1 MISTLQHTHYYRSS
15 DVRADRRVSQRQ
27 GLHKPDLSLFGDIAT
42 NCALLHGQSSR
53 REAPMHRILL
63 ALATLTIPISSMIA
77 QPPAERLL
85 ASLPP
90 QSTAIRGIVV
100 PVPREIF
107 DSLDKFADSNWRAVQ
122 RPELTRSR
130 VPAVQAE

>member
-1 MISTLQHTHYYRSS
+1 MN
-15 DVRADRRVSQRQ
+15 
-27 GLHKPDLSLFGDIAT
+27 K
-42 NCALLHGQSSR
+42 
-53 REAPMHRILL
+53 ILL

-107 DSLDKFADSNWRAVQ
+107 DTLDKFADSNWRAVQ
-122 RPELTRSR
+122 RRELTRQR
-130 VPAVQAE
+130 PPRAQAETALLLGVVIAEGFIAVEAKDKAK